1 MTALSIPSATPHS
14 IVETVHLGPNV
25 LLTTA
30 NGHITRVMLEEA
42 YQQFRVRLTLS
53 HHPLWILDQRSI
65 TELAPDTVN
74 ALAEWFALFTSR
86 GGRRLVL
93 LGGTPSARMLIA
105 TLAFSARVI
114 IADCDT
120 LSEAQALLSGG
131 APSPATATGA
141 RDGERSPAD
150 SVGETPV
157 TSGVRRRR

>member
-1 MTALSIPSATPHS
+1 MTALSIPSATSHS
-14 IVETVHLGPNV
+14 LLETVHLGPNV

-53 HHPLWILDQRSI
+53 HHPRWIVDQRSI
-65 TELAPDTVN
+65 TELDSDTVN
-74 ALAEWFALFTSR
+74 AFAEWFALFTSR
-86 GGRRLVL
+86 GGRRVVL
-93 LGGTPSARMLIA
+93 LGGTSSARMLIA
-105 TLAFSARVI
+105 TLAFSARVT

-120 LSEAQALLSGG
+120 LSEAQTLLSGG

-141 RDGERSPAD
+141 RDDERSSAD
-150 SVGETPV
+150 SVGDRPI